1 VAAPPTPCTA
11 KHRPQL
17 LLLGA
22 QPPGIRVWRDTF
34 DSATK
39 AAAAANQPTAPPTP
53 YTAGT
58 SQLLRPGAE
67 ARRGGSSGGV
77 EHVLH
82 KRRGRSRRE
91 TKARD
96 RFSVVRDDVL

>member
-1 VAAPPTPCTA
+1 VS
-11 KHRPQL
+11 
-17 LLLGA
+17 GA
-22 QPPGIRVWRDTF
+22 RRDTF

-58 SQLLRPGAE
+58 SQLLRPVAE
-67 ARRGGSSGGV
+67 ARRGGSSGGA
-77 EHVLH
+77 EQVLP
-82 KRRGRSRRE
+82 KRRGRFGRE
-91 TKARD
+91 TNARD